1 MDSLTEQINMA
12 LAQFTANVNKNLD
25 DTMKT
30 TADDAKKMLKST
42 SPKKSG
48 KYAKGWQV
56 KKVNGTYT
64 ICNKVYYLTHLLEN
78 GHDVVAYGKKVGHA
92 AAHPHIKK
100 VEEWVQEEVPKRL
113 EEKL

>member
-1 MDSLTEQINMA
+1 MDSLTEQINTA
-12 LAQFTANVNKNLD
+12 LAQFTANINKNLD